1 MVFPDKRGF
10 ESMKKDRV
18 VPVMLKVNADEF
30 TPIELFYNL
39 DGCHKFLLESAE
51 CGKNWGRYSFLGAS
65 PHMAVKSY
73 GDRVVTVSKGGVKT
87 ENGRVLDIVEDY
99 FKRYGYD
106 SAPPGLFADLPAF
119 TGGAVGYVG
128 YDVIRLYEKLPDDNP
143 DELHLPECFLMFY
156 KEVIIYDHFYHNLY
170 VVYNAVPD
178 EDTEYEHI
186 VERLYELKKTVL
198 RKKDLH
204 PLATVQNLAPEFR
217 ASFNENS
224 FCEKVRKAMEYI
236 KAGDIFQVVLSE
248 RMASAAKVEPF
259 EAYRRLRALNPSPY
273 LFYMDFGE
281 FQVVGSSPESLVAVK
296 DGIVTTNPIAG
307 TRPRG
312 KTPEED
318 EKLKKELLADEK
330 ERAEHV
336 MLVDLGRNDLGK
348 VSEFGSVKVERFME
362 VDMYSH
368 VMHIVSTVS
377 GRLKQGKTCI
387 DALLACLPAGT
398 VSGAPKIRAMEI
410 IDELEE
416 KRRGIYAGAVGY
428 LGFRGNMDF
437 CIAIRTIILKDGMAY
452 IQSGAGIVYD
462 SVPEKEYR
470 EILNKAM
477 ALKEVLG

>member
-1 MVFPDKRGF
+1 MIFPDKPVF
-10 ESMKKDRV
+10 ESMKRDHV
-18 VPVMLKVNADEF
+18 VPVVLKVNADEF

-39 DGCHKFLLESAE
+39 DGSNKFLLESAE
-51 CGKNWGRYSFLGAS
+51 YGKNWGRYSLLGCG
-65 PHMAVKSY
+65 PHTVVKSY
-73 GDRVVTVSKGGVKT
+73 GDRVVTISKDGVKA
-87 ENGRVLDIVEDY
+87 EKGRVLDIVGNY
-99 FKRYGYD
+99 FKRYGYG
-106 SAPPGLFADLPAF
+106 SIPPGLPADLPLF

-128 YDVIRLYEKLPDDNP
+128 YDVIRLHEKLPDDNP
-143 DELHLPECFLMFY
+143 DELHLPECLLMFY
-156 KEVIIYDHFYHNLY
+156 GEVIIYDHFYHELY
-170 VVYNAVPD
+170 VVYNSTPG
-178 EDTEYEHI
+178 EDIQYEHI
-186 VERLYELKKTVL
+186 VERLEELKKTVL
-198 RKKDLH
+198 RKKELH
-204 PLATVQNLAPEFR
+204 PLNMAGDSIPEFLTN
-217 ASFNENS
+217 FDETT
-224 FCEKVRKAMEYI
+224 FCGKVRRAIEYI

-248 RMASAAKVEPF
+248 QMTATVKVDPF
-259 EAYRRLRALNPSPY
+259 EAYRRLRTLNPSPY
-273 LFYMDFGE
+273 LFYMDLGD
-281 FQVVGSSPESLVAVK
+281 FQLVGSSPESLVAVK
-296 DGIVTTNPIAG
+296 DGVVTTNPIAG

-318 EKLKKELLADEK
+318 ERLKEELLADEK

-348 VSEFGSVKVERFME
+348 VSRFGSVRMERFME

-377 GRLKQGKTCI
+377 GRLRPGKTCI

-428 LGFRGNMDF
+428 LGYRGNMDF
-437 CIAIRTIILKDGMAY
+437 CITIRTIIFKDGTAY
-452 IQSGAGIVYD
+452 IQSGAGIVCD